1 MKRRYHKDVHY
12 ICKLSGIKKIEKV
25 YGKLK
30 NYDVVL
36 TDERKKHIIERRGKD
51 ARKVLDNLS
60 KTIKEYDY
68 VFIGNSGCIKY
79 VKKINDIYLL
89 VVKLSLQ
96 NSNKGNSILTGMIV
110 DKRRINRLIARDKL
124 IDKKHDII

>member
-79 VKKINDIYLL
+79 VKKN
-89 VVKLSLQ
+89 
-96 NSNKGNSILTGMIV
+96 
-110 DKRRINRLIARDKL
+110 
-124 IDKKHDII
+124 

>member
-1 MKRRYHKDVHY
+1 M
-12 ICKLSGIKKIEKV
+12 L
-25 YGKLK
+25 
-30 NYDVVL
+30 
-36 TDERKKHIIERRGKD
+36 
-51 ARKVLDNLS
+51 
-60 KTIKEYDY
+60 
-68 VFIGNSGCIKY
+68 
-79 VKKINDIYLL
+79 KKINDIYLL

>member
-51 ARKVLDNLS
+51 SLSILANLVNV
-60 KTIKEYDY
+60 IENYDY
-68 VFIGNSGCIKY
+68 ILHQ
-79 VKKINDIYLL
+79 KIIALN
-89 VVKLSLQ
+89 
-96 NSNKGNSILTGMIV
+96 IL
-110 DKRRINRLIARDKL
+110 KCQK
-124 IDKKHDII
+124 IIML